1 MKNHILD
8 NIQTENTWLDVETV
22 AKLKGISKR
31 GVRLAINNYEH
42 KVENTRGGK
51 TYKIRLS
58 SLEEELQ
65 IKYIQEYYNDFK
77 ADGNEII
84 ELNNLK
90 IKQEKLISE
99 EQKKQAL
106 AKYDIIKLWLEFRK
120 SLKADKKKNII
131 DPSFKNVR
139 SDKQFEILFNTGTL
153 YPDVDYQRD

>member
-1 MKNHILD
+1 MKNRILD

-99 EQKKQAL
+99 VQKKQF
-106 AKYDIIKLWLEFRK
+106 IWIK
-120 SLKADKKKNII
+120 SL
-131 DPSFKNVR
+131 
-139 SDKQFEILFNTGTL
+139 
-153 YPDVDYQRD
+153 

>member
-1 MKNHILD
+1 MYSELF
-8 NIQTENTWLDVETV
+8 
-22 AKLKGISKR
+22 
-31 GVRLAINNYEH
+31 H

-77 ADGNEII
+77 SDGNEII

-106 AKYDIIKLWLEFRK
+106 AKYDIIKLWLDFRK
-120 SLKADKKKNII
+120 SLKYQSVHYI
-131 DPSFKNVR
+131 DG
-139 SDKQFEILFNTGTL
+139 TGC
-153 YPDVDYQRD
+153 